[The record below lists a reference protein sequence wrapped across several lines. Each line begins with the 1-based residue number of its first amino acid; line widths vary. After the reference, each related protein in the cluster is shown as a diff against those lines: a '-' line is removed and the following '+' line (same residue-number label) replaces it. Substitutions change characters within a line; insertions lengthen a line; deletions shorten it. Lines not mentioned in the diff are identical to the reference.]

1 MIKAFWDKLEKKQ
14 RYMVVAAAAFVFFAL
29 VLELVIFPFGEAVTK
44 AKRQVA
50 ANQIKLE
57 EMIQLDAE
65 FARHR
70 YRMAQIK
77 QVMSTRTSEFSL
89 FSYLEKKAI
98 QARVKGNI
106 KQMNASRGMRS
117 SFFEETLVD
126 LRLEKITVKQLAEF
140 LSSVESP
147 AELVRIKRIAVSKA
161 KGSPEY
167 LSVQMQIVCVT
178 AVNPHQGGS

>member
-14 RYMVVAAAAFVFFAL
+14 RYMVVAAAFVFFAL
-29 VLELVIFPFGEAVTK
+29 VLELVIFPFGEAVAK

-57 EMIQLDAE
+57 EMIQLDGE

-106 KQMNASRGMRS
+106 KQMNASRGIRS
-117 SFFEETLVD
+117 
-126 LRLEKITVKQLAEF
+126 
-140 LSSVESP
+140 
-147 AELVRIKRIAVSKA
+147 
-161 KGSPEY
+161 
-167 LSVQMQIVCVT
+167 
-178 AVNPHQGGS
+178 